1 MKLSAHTSND
11 NKYGGEQMTN
21 EAPKVAVITGPTA
34 TGKTALG
41 VLLAKELNGEIVS
54 ADSMQVYRRMDIGT
68 AKVTSEEMQGIPHH
82 MIDIAEPS
90 EAYSVARYVKEADA
104 CVQDILNRG
113 KLPIIVGGTGLYI
126 DSLVAGRDFCDIS
139 SDRAFR
145 LELDSRYDSLGGE
158 KLLDELRAI
167 DPQRAKKLFPSD
179 KNRILRALEVYHTTG
194 RTITEHDEETQR
206 LPKRY
211 NAAVIALSF
220 ENRADLYARI
230 DARVELM
237 VQAGLFDEV
246 RSILESGVPEKCTS
260 MQAIGYKEAAL
271 ALREEI
277 SEDEAIEIIKQESR
291 RYAKRQL
298 TWLRRK
304 ETIGWILWN
313 TVPDF
318 EFARQFSTN
327 FLLFNGLK

>member
-1 MKLSAHTSND
+1 
-11 NKYGGEQMTN
+11 MTN
-21 EAPKVAVITGPTA
+21 VSPKVAVITGPTA

-54 ADSMQVYRRMDIGT
+54 ADSMQVYRSMNIGT
-68 AKVTSEEMQGIPHH
+68 AKVTSEEMQGVSHH
-82 MIDIAEPS
+82 MIDVAEPS
-90 EAYSVARYVKEADA
+90 DSYSVARYVKEADA

-126 DSLVAGRDFCDIS
+126 DSLVAGRDFGDIS
-139 SDRAFR
+139 SDRSIR
-145 LELDSRYDSLGGE
+145 LELDSKYDSIGGE
-158 KLLDELRAI
+158 KMLDELRAV
-167 DPQRAKKLFPSD
+167 DPERAKKLFPSD

-194 RTITEHDEETQR
+194 RTITEHDEETQK

-211 NAAVIALSF
+211 DAAVIALSF

-237 VQAGLFDEV
+237 VQAGLFEEV

-260 MQAIGYKEAAL
+260 MQAIGYKEVAMT
-271 ALREEI
+271 LRGEI
-277 SEDEAIEIIKQESR
+277 SEGEATEIIKQESR

-304 ETIGWILWN
+304 ENIGWILWK
-313 TVPDF
+313 TIPDF

-327 FLLFNGLK
+327 FLHFNGLK

>member
-1 MKLSAHTSND
+1 
-11 NKYGGEQMTN
+11 MTN

-54 ADSMQVYRRMDIGT
+54 ADSMQVYRRMNIGT
-68 AKVTSEEMQGIPHH
+68 AKVTNEEMQGVSHH
-82 MIDIAEPS
+82 MIDVAEPS
-90 EAYSVARYVKEADA
+90 DSYSIARYVKEADA
-104 CVQDILNRG
+104 CVQDILSRG

-126 DSLVAGRDFCDIS
+126 DSLVAGRNFGDIP
-139 SDRAFR
+139 SDRYFR

-158 KLLDELRAI
+158 KMLDELRAV
-167 DPQRAKKLFPSD
+167 DPERAKKLFPSD

-194 RTITEHDEETQR
+194 RTITEHDAETQK

-211 NAAVIALSF
+211 DAAVIALSF

-230 DARVELM
+230 DARVDFM

-246 RSILESGVPEKCTS
+246 RSILQSGVPEKSTA
-260 MQAIGYKEAAL
+260 MQAIGYKEAAM
-271 ALREEI
+271 ALRGEI
-277 SEDEAIEIIKQESR
+277 SKDEAIEIIKQESR

-304 ETIGWILWN
+304 ENIGWILWN

-318 EFARQFSTN
+318 ESVRQFSTN